1 LTLFSRIGYEAGLIK
16 RILDEHQ
23 ISWGYFIDHNL
34 FEPHCNAH
42 PNNFVVRAD
51 LVDSGTILAP
61 LDFDMTY
68 DFDTFVSIV
77 DDCPDTFGT

>member
-1 LTLFSRIGYEAGLIK
+1 
-16 RILDEHQ
+16 
-23 ISWGYFIDHNL
+23 
-34 FEPHCNAH
+34 
-42 PNNFVVRAD
+42 VVRAD

-68 DFDTFVSIV
+68 DFETFVSIV